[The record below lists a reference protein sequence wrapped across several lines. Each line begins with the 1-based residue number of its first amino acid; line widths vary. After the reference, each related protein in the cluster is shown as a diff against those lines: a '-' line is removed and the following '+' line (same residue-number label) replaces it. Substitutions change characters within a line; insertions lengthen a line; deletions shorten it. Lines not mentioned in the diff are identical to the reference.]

1 MTSPESLFA
10 QPVRSTANWPDR
22 SDAAETLCIVA
33 SIANLRG
40 IDRAWGSQP
49 ALAVRHVVLERARE
63 LCRSVPGIAVLSGD
77 LILFVF
83 DLPLSG
89 LPSATPD
96 SAQVGVLL
104 DRMLCDLA
112 DQPIDIA
119 GDAVFVALSVSV
131 VEQMESAFDIADI
144 AAASAATGADQ
155 PGQEEQRWRAR
166 FFADMKA
173 AEHLFSANDRDRLVF
188 DAQAVRNLH
197 HAEAVR
203 YYEVLP
209 FMTWQGASRP
219 VAEMVMPL
227 DRLGLIRRLDRWSVE
242 TAICAL
248 QSNPGVSLGCNVTS
262 QSASLDAW
270 WTLVIAML
278 SEQRAVAKRLVIE
291 LSEVAPTIDLARV
304 GAFVHEFRAL
314 GCQVAL
320 DNVGGGGSS
329 IAALASLGVDIVK
342 IDAGR
347 LHEAR
352 ARGRANDFLRD
363 LVTLARGTG
372 ADVVITG
379 VEDEADVDVAARAG
393 ATHIQGPYV
402 LGEVPADL
410 NINSP
415 N

>member
-1 MTSPESLFA
+1 MTSHEPLFA
-10 QPVRSTANWPDR
+10 QSVRPAADSPLR
-22 SDAAETLCIVA
+22 SSAAQTLCIVA
-33 SIANLRG
+33 SITNLRS
-40 IDRAWGSQP
+40 IDRAWGSQS

-83 DLPLSG
+83 DLPLIG
-89 LPSATPD
+89 LPSAVSG

-119 GDAVFVALSVSV
+119 GDVVFVALSVSV
-131 VEQMESAFDIADI
+131 VEQMESAFDIA
-144 AAASAATGADQ
+144 AASAAADADRL
-155 PGQEEQRWRAR
+155 GQEEQRWRER

-173 AEHLFSANDRDRLVF
+173 AEHVFSANDLDRLVF
-188 DAQAVRNLH
+188 DAQAIRNLRDSQV
-197 HAEAVR
+197 VR
-203 YYEVLP
+203 YYEALP
-209 FMTWQGASRP
+209 LMTWQGARRQ
-219 VAEMVMPL
+219 VAEMVAPL
-227 DRLGLIRRLDRWSVE
+227 ERLGLIRRLDRWSVE

-248 QSNPGVSLGCNVTS
+248 QSNPGVSLGCNVTA

-270 WTLVIAML
+270 WTLIIAML
-278 SEQRAVAKRLVIE
+278 GEQRAIAERLVIE
-291 LSEVAPTIDLARV
+291 LAQVTPTIDLERV
-304 GAFVHEFRAL
+304 GAFVRKFQAL

-320 DNVGGGGSS
+320 DDVGGGGSS
-329 IAALASLGVDIVK
+329 VEALASLGVDIVK

-347 LHEAR
+347 LREAR
-352 ARGRANDFLRD
+352 ESGRANDFLHN

-393 ATHIQGPYV
+393 ATHVQGRYFR
-402 LGEVPADL
+402 GDAPADL